1 MHLHYLTDEKKRVK
15 ATFERTPETFF
26 VEEIMKDGHVL
37 SIGQPF
43 SLPDNG
49 KDYLYIVVEKKN
61 WATIELVKEMAKR
74 LRISAKRFSFA
85 GNKDKKATTI
95 QLISIRY
102 GTREMV
108 EKLRIRD
115 VDIRGCWYS
124 DRAIMLGDLLG
135 NRFRIIFD
143 KDDAMI
149 DEIYSD
155 MEGVFP
161 NYFGEQRFGSVRRNT
176 HLIGE
181 AIVRNEMR
189 RAVEIY
195 LMEGDD
201 EYRKRLAEE
210 RDFGKALN
218 YFPKYMRFERL
229 ILSHLAK
236 HPRDYVNALRKL
248 PRQLLLMFVHAFQ
261 AYLFNLVLSD
271 RVKEKAFEPEKGE
284 FYCSSNHGFPDLEKK
299 GEKKKGFLVGHVIGY
314 RIEPSERELDL
325 LERFYIKP
333 QDFKIKSLPE
343 ASSPGAYRLLLSPVI
358 GFSHDANIISFSLPS
373 GAYATAFLREFLKE
387 E

>member
-1 MHLHYLTDEKKRVK
+1 MQLSYLTDKEKRIEAK
-15 ATFERTPETFF
+15 FEKTPKTFF
-26 VEEIMKDGHVL
+26 VEEIMKDGQVL

-49 KDYLYIVVEKKN
+49 KEYLYVVVEKRN

-95 QLISIRY
+95 QLLSIRY
-102 GTREMV
+102 GNKEIV
-108 EKLRIRD
+108 ERLRIRD
-115 VDIRGCWYS
+115 VDIRGCWYG
-124 DRAIMLGDLLG
+124 DKPIMLGDLLG
-135 NRFRIIFD
+135 NKFRVIFD
-143 KDDAMI
+143 RDDDRI
-149 DEIYSD
+149 DEIYSNLN
-155 MEGVFP
+155 GVFP
-161 NYFGEQRFGSVRRNT
+161 NYFGEQRFGSVRKNT

-195 LMEGDD
+195 LMDGDD

-210 RDFGKALN
+210 RDFKKALS

-229 ILSHLAK
+229 LLSHLAK
-236 HPRDYVNALRKL
+236 HPMDYTNALRKL

-261 AYLFNLVLSD
+261 SYLFNIVLSE
-271 RVKEKAFEPEKGE
+271 RVREKAFEPEEGE
-284 FYCSSNHGFPDLEKK
+284 FYCGSKCAFPDLKKK
-299 GEKKKGFLVGHVIGY
+299 GNKQDGFLVGLVIGY
-314 RIEPSERELDL
+314 KIEPSERELDL

-343 ASSPGAYRLLLSPVI
+343 ASSPGAHRLLLSPVI
-358 GFSHDANIISFSLPS
+358 GFSHKDNLISFSLPS